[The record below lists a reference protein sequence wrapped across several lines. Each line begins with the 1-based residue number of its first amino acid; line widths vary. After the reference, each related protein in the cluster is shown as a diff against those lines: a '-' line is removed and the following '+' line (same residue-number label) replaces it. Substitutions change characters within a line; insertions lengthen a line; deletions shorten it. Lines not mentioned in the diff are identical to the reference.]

1 MGDRALQ
8 AKEAGINPED
18 YDGRFEEYKDKI
30 ENFEID
36 PEKSKNYTPEQK
48 LAAAGEIAGWALTEH
63 YGKASGV
70 EKFIECEWNKNGK
83 YYEPERTA
91 AYMEEFKDGG
101 MEKIGDY
108 FDNKLDS
115 LQGIKQIE
123 GKLQEAEK
131 SLGVSEEEAKE
142 RLQAEVE
149 RRTEA

>member
-1 MGDRALQ
+1 
-8 AKEAGINPED
+8 
-18 YDGRFEEYKDKI
+18 
-30 ENFEID
+30 
-36 PEKSKNYTPEQK
+36 
-48 LAAAGEIAGWALTEH
+48 
-63 YGKASGV
+63 
-70 EKFIECEWNKNGK
+70 
-83 YYEPERTA
+83 
-91 AYMEEFKDGG
+91 MEEFKDGG

-115 LQGIKQIE
+115 LQGIKKIE